1 MMNILIKPILLS
13 TFFTVS
19 GWMLSGCSSSL
30 DPNTFTVE
38 LNVEDT
44 SNWYA
49 QNQTATVLTIRSN
62 SVEEIDVT
70 NVLVDNGQCSYE
82 GYRRSIQY
90 PQRFKMGLVLKL
102 QLKGCGYNN
111 VVQVDVETEKGA
123 ASYSFQ

>member
-1 MMNILIKPILLS
+1 MMNILIKPILLT
-13 TFFTVS
+13 TFFAAS

-49 QNQTATVLTIRSN
+49 QNQTVTVLTIRSN
-62 SVEEIDVT
+62 SPDNIDAT
-70 NVLVDNGQCSYE
+70 NVSINNGQCSYE
-82 GYRRSIQY
+82 GYRREIQY
-90 PQRFKMGLVLKL
+90 PQIFKMGQVLKL
-102 QLKGCGYNN
+102 QLTGCGYNN
-111 VVQVDVETEKGA
+111 VVQVDVETEQGT

>member
-1 MMNILIKPILLS
+1 MNTFFKSTLLAVTAAAGILL
-13 TFFTVS
+13 T
-19 GWMLSGCSSSL
+19 GCSSSL

-62 SVEEIDVT
+62 SPDNIDAT
-70 NVLVDNGQCSYE
+70 NVSINNGQCGYE
-82 GYRRSIQY
+82 GYRRKIQY
-90 PQRFKMGLVLKL
+90 PQIFKMGQVLKL
-102 QLKGCGYNN
+102 QLTGCGYNN
-111 VVQVDVETEKGA
+111 VVQVDVETEKGT

>member
-1 MMNILIKPILLS
+1 MN
-13 TFFTVS
+13 TFFKSTLLAVTAAT
-19 GWMLSGCSSSL
+19 GMMLTGCSSSL

-62 SVEEIDVT
+62 SPDNIDAT
-70 NVLVDNGQCSYE
+70 NVSINNGQCSYE
-82 GYRRSIQY
+82 GYRREIQY
-90 PQRFKMGLVLKL
+90 PQIFKMGQVLKL
-102 QLKGCGYNN
+102 QLTGCGYNN
-111 VVQVDVETEKGA
+111 VVQVDVETEQGK

>member
-1 MMNILIKPILLS
+1 MN
-13 TFFTVS
+13 TFFKSTLLAVTAAT
-19 GWMLSGCSSSL
+19 GMMLTGCSSSL

-62 SVEEIDVT
+62 SPDHIDAT
-70 NVLVDNGQCSYE
+70 NVSINNGQCSYE
-82 GYRRSIQY
+82 GYRREIQY
-90 PQRFKMGLVLKL
+90 PQIFKMGQVLKL
-102 QLKGCGYNN
+102 QLTGCGYNN
-111 VVQVDVETEKGA
+111 VVKVDVETEQGT

>member
-1 MMNILIKPILLS
+1 MNTFFKSTLLAVTAAAGILL
-13 TFFTVS
+13 T
-19 GWMLSGCSSSL
+19 GCSSSL

-62 SVEEIDVT
+62 SPDNIDAT
-70 NVLVDNGQCSYE
+70 NVSINNGQCSYE
-82 GYRRSIQY
+82 GYRREIQY
-90 PQRFKMGLVLKL
+90 PQIFKMGQVLKL
-102 QLKGCGYNN
+102 QLTGCGYNN
-111 VVQVDVETEKGA
+111 VVQVDVETEQGT

>member
-1 MMNILIKPILLS
+1 MN
-13 TFFTVS
+13 TFFKSSLLAVTATT
-19 GWMLSGCSSSL
+19 GMMLTGCNSSL

-62 SVEEIDVT
+62 SPDNIDAT
-70 NVLVDNGQCSYE
+70 NVSINNGQCSYE
-82 GYRRSIQY
+82 GYRREIQY
-90 PQRFKMGLVLKL
+90 PQIFKMGQVLKL
-102 QLKGCGYNN
+102 QLTGCGYNN
-111 VVQVDVETEKGA
+111 VVQVDIETKQGT

>member
-1 MMNILIKPILLS
+1 MNILIKPILLT
-13 TFFTVS
+13 TFFTAS

-38 LNVEDT
+38 LNVVEDT

-62 SVEEIDVT
+62 SPDNIDAT
-70 NVLVDNGQCSYE
+70 NVSINNGQCSYE
-82 GYRRSIQY
+82 GYRREIQY
-90 PQRFKMGLVLKL
+90 PQIFKMGQVLKL

-111 VVQVDVETEKGA
+111 VVQVGIETKQGT